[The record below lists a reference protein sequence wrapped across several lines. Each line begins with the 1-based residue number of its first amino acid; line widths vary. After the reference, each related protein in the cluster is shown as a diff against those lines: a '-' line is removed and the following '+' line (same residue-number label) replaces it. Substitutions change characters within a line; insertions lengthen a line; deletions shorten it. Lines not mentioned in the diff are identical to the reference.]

1 MGKDNGNPDNPEE
14 IIPAEY
20 LKTIVNFLE
29 NNKYG
34 IISLVINNGKI
45 VGCDIL
51 EKKRDF

>member
-1 MGKDNGNPDNPEE
+1 MTDKNNDNPDAEG

-20 LKTIVNFLE
+20 LKTIVNFL
-29 NNKYG
+29 NNEKYG
-34 IISLVINNGKI
+34 IISLFFQKGKI